1 MLKTDVRSA
10 QEMFEELGYEK
21 DKDYILGTPTY
32 TPTYTNEYR
41 RIMFT
46 KKGVVIIGKFKQIV
60 SLSAKEIEAIYK
72 QIKEL
77 KQC

>member
-1 MLKTDVRSA
+1 MLKADVRTA

-21 DKDYILGTPTY
+21 MKEQFPYIHTY
-32 TPTYTNEYR
+32 IDEYR
-41 RIMFT
+41 SLMIT
-46 KKGVVIIGKFKQIV
+46 EAGVVITGKFKQMV
-60 SLSAKEIEAIYK
+60 SLTTKELEAINK

>member
-1 MLKTDVRSA
+1 MLKNNVRTA

-21 DKDYILGTPTY
+21 MKEQFPYIHTY
-32 TPTYTNEYR
+32 IDEYR
-41 RIMFT
+41 SLMIT
-46 KKGVVIIGKFKQIV
+46 EVGVVIIGKFKQMV
-60 SLSAKEIEAIYK
+60 SLTTKEIEAINK

>member
-1 MLKTDVRSA
+1 MLKADVRTA

-21 DKDYILGTPTY
+21 DEVSIPDKPVY
-32 TPTYTNEYR
+32 TDKYR
-41 RIMFT
+41 SLMFINN
-46 KKGVVIIGKFKQIV
+46 GVVIAGNFKQIV
-60 SLSAKEIEAIYK
+60 SLTTKEIEAINK

>member
-1 MLKTDVRSA
+1 MLKADVRTA

-21 DKDYILGTPTY
+21 MKEHFPYIHTY
-32 TPTYTNEYR
+32 IDEYR
-41 RIMFT
+41 SLMIT
-46 KKGVVIIGKFKQIV
+46 EVGVVITGKFKQMV
-60 SLSAKEIEAIYK
+60 SLTTKEIEAINK